1 MNSRVALLMITVV
14 CIFCFLPTIA
24 WACPNCKEAL
34 AQDANAVNLVRG
46 YYYSI
51 LLMLAMPFLILGGL
65 SVYFYWLVRQARLRE
80 NVGAVAAT
88 NPSATYTY
96 TSGRE
101 LGGV

>member
-1 MNSRVALLMITVV
+1 MNSRVALLMIAVV